1 MPRPHPIDHRGLI
14 LLLGAGLAL
23 AALLAKGLEF
33 IVFGGQRFGFDPWS
47 LAALFL
53 ALWLFDGRPSR
64 RRLALVGALAMALVL
79 PVAMPKTGI
88 HLLPMALG
96 GGALVV
102 LLGGL
107 LFSRRR
113 GDDLFTLSL
122 GLMLPFAHQVC
133 LVSQRLTTL
142 QAETLDGRAYL
153 TDLALGFDAA
163 GFFRAA
169 GVLDHMPVRVG
180 VLLVYAAITFA
191 MAAVILVKYRRGDRG
206 WMVAALAMVMAG
218 VFGSLLYHVIPLA
231 GPAHAY
237 AGGLPG
243 ADLAAWG
250 PLAVDQA
257 LVRNAMPSLHTAWA
271 VLILLNCRG
280 FGRLWQGA
288 AALFLAITLLATLAT
303 GEHYLIDLVVG
314 AGFALACQ
322 ALAVLLLD
330 RRPEA
335 ALPALLCILAVAFWF
350 VAMRIGEPWLVTVP
364 GLALTAALLTI
375 GGAIVAA
382 LRLAFPGSA
391 APVGLPV
398 TEAAPAGE

>member
-1 MPRPHPIDHRGLI
+1 MPRLERNDHRGLI

-23 AALLAKGLEF
+23 AALLAKAVEIL
-33 IVFGGQRFGFDPWS
+33 VFGGQRFGFDPWS

-53 ALWLFDGRPSR
+53 ALWLFDGRSSR
-64 RRLALVGALAMALVL
+64 RRLALIAALVMALALMA
-79 PVAMPKTGI
+79 AMPRLGI

-96 GGALVV
+96 GGALIV

-107 LFSRRR
+107 PFSRRR

-169 GVLDHMPVRVG
+169 NVLDHLAVRIG

-218 VFGSLLYHVIPLA
+218 VIGSLLYHLVPLA

-243 ADLAAWG
+243 AG
-250 PLAVDQA
+250 PETWAPLPVDRG

-271 VLILLNCRG
+271 VLILVNCRG
-280 FGRLWQGA
+280 FGRLWQAGA
-288 AALFLAITLLATLAT
+288 TVFLAVTLLATLAT
-303 GEHYLIDLVVG
+303 GEHYLIDLIVG
-314 AGFALACQ
+314 AGFAVTCQ
-322 ALAVLLLD
+322 AVALRLLGH
-330 RRPEA
+330 RPG
-335 ALPALLCILAVAFWF
+335 ALPVALSNGALVAFWF
-350 VAMRIGEPWLVTVP
+350 VALRLDTPWLTETP
-364 GLALTAALLTI
+364 GLVPLAALLTVALA
-375 GGAIVAA
+375 GAGAWG
-382 LRLAFPGSA
+382 LARPA
-391 APVGLPV
+391 APRHRPV
-398 TEAAPAGE
+398 AGGVPVAE

>member
-1 MPRPHPIDHRGLI
+1 MSRPERNDHRGLI

-23 AALLAKGLEF
+23 AALLAKAVEIL
-33 IVFGGQRFGFDPWS
+33 VFGGQRFGFDPWS

-53 ALWLFDGRPSR
+53 ALWLFDGRSSR
-64 RRLALVGALAMALVL
+64 RRLALIAALVIALALTA
-79 PVAMPKTGI
+79 AMPQLAG

-96 GGALVV
+96 GGALIV

-107 LFSRRR
+107 IVSRGRR
-113 GDDLFTLSL
+113 DDLFTLTL

-169 GVLDHMPVRVG
+169 GVLDHLAVRLG

-206 WMVAALAMVMAG
+206 WMVAALAMVLAG
-218 VFGSLLYHVIPLA
+218 VVGSLLYHLVPLA

-243 ADLAAWG
+243 AG
-250 PLAVDQA
+250 PDTWAPLSVDQG

-280 FGRLWQGA
+280 FGRLWQAGA
-288 AALFLAITLLATLAT
+288 AVFLAVTLLATLAT
-303 GEHYLIDLVVG
+303 GEHYLIDLIVG
-314 AGFALACQ
+314 AGFAVACQ
-322 ALAVLLLD
+322 AAALLLLGH
-330 RRPEA
+330 RPG
-335 ALPALLCILAVAFWF
+335 ALPAALSNGALVAFWF
-350 VAMRIGEPWLVTVP
+350 VALRLDTPWLIETP
-364 GLALTAALLTI
+364 GLAPLAALLTLALA
-375 GGAIVAA
+375 GAGAWGLARPAAARRRPVAE
-382 LRLAFPGSA
+382 GVSA
-391 APVGLPV
+391 A
-398 TEAAPAGE
+398 E